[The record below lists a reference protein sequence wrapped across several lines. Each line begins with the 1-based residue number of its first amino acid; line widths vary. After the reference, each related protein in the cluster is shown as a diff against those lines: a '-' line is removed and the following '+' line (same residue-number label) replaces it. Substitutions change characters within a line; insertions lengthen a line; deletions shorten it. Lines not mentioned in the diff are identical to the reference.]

1 MTLDMVE
8 MVLEKADP
16 RVMKLYDNRLVD
28 ESLHYLGDEL
38 IGKFHLTE
46 KLLAEVT
53 GHGALGLGAVSANPV
68 LSQKIH
74 LRAPYVTPLNVMQV
88 TMQVNP

>member
-1 MTLDMVE
+1 

-16 RVMKLYDNRLVD
+16 KVVKLYDRRLVD
-28 ESLHYLGDEL
+28 ESLHYLGENLRDRFATT
-38 IGKFHLTE
+38 K

-53 GHGALGLGAVSANPV
+53 GHGTLGLGAKSANPV

-74 LRAPYVTPLNVMQV
+74 LRAPYVTPLNMMQV
-88 TMQVNP
+88 ITTLFSVD